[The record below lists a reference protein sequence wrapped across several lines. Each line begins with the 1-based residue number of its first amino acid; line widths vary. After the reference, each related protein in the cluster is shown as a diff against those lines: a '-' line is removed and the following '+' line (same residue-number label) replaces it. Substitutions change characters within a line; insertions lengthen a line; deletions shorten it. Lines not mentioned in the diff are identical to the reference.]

1 MNKMKDEHE
10 PIFGPDRKDTMGIY
24 KQILEMPT
32 KLAELKYIMQC
43 LKEVLR
49 LYPPVATAHMG
60 YSEEYICYGGLTN
73 LVSLSNIEDW
83 TFPSQNLYYI

>member
-49 LYPPVATAHMG
+49 LYPPAATAHMG
-60 YSEEYICYGGLTN
+60 YSE
-73 LVSLSNIEDW
+73 
-83 TFPSQNLYYI
+83 